1 MSSNLYILFTTNPQA
16 LASFYTTH
24 CHLAPPKESRINGRL
39 QLTFQYFGGEVR
51 VRESQRPTPP
61 SVPEAGLPVRLP
73 EGLAVETVAQQLEA
87 AGLQVELGRTP
98 KGLPFVAVRD
108 PLGIRWELR
117 AHTK

>member
-1 MSSNLYILFTTNPQA
+1 MSSNLYILFTTDPQA

-24 CHLAPPKESRINGRL
+24 CYLAPPKESRINGRL
-39 QLTFQYFGGEVR
+39 QLIFQYFGGEVR
-51 VRESQRPTPP
+51 VRESQRPIPP
-61 SVPEAGLPVRLP
+61 SVPEEGLPVRLP
-73 EGLAVETVAQQLEA
+73 EGLSVETVAEQLEA
-87 AGLQVELGRTP
+87 AGLRAERGMTP